1 MLQGKKI
8 VLGITG
14 SIAAYKSCLIIRQL
28 IKKGAEVQVVIT
40 PAGKEFI
47 TPITLSALTSKPVIS
62 EFFSQRDGTW
72 HSHVD
77 LGLWADAMLIAPATA
92 ATIGKMANGIAD
104 NMLITTYLSMKAPV
118 FVAPAMDL
126 DMYAHPSTQQNLKTL
141 QSYGNRIIEPG
152 TGFLASKLEGK
163 GRMEEPENIVAFLE
177 KALSSVSSCGEK
189 AEPCESQALT
199 GKKVLIT
206 AGPTYEKIDPVRFIG
221 NYSSGKMG
229 FSLAEECA
237 RRGAKVELVCGPVS
251 SSMQTANPRIHRIDV
266 ESAKEMHEVCL
277 SLYPSMDTAIL
288 CAAVADFAPETVADK
303 KIKRTGDD
311 MLIRLKPNPDIAAS
325 LGQIKE
331 KHQTLVGFALETHD
345 EESHA
350 QDKLKRKN
358 FDFIVLNSLN
368 DERAGFR
375 TDTNKISIIS
385 PSGKADFPL
394 KTKQEVAKDIVNQL
408 ESLVLDK

>member
-1 MLQGKKI
+1 MLKGKKI

-14 SIAAYKSCLIIRQL
+14 SIAAYKAAVLTRLL
-28 IKKGAEVQVVIT
+28 IKKGAEVQIVIT

-92 ATIGKMANGIAD
+92 STIGKMANGIAD

-126 DMYAHPSTQQNLKTL
+126 DMFAHPATQHNLDIL
-141 QSYGNRIIEPG
+141 RSYGNHIIEPTAG
-152 TGFLASKLEGK
+152 ELASHLVGK
-163 GRMEEPENIVAFLE
+163 GRMEEPENIVAALE
-177 KALSSVSSCGEK
+177 SFFQKNSSM
-189 AEPCESQALT
+189 A
-199 GKKVLIT
+199 GKKILIT

-229 FSLAEECA
+229 YALAEECA
-237 RRGAKVELVCGPVS
+237 ARGADVTLVSGPVNLS
-251 SSMQTANPRIHRIDV
+251 VNHPNINRIDV
-266 ESAKEMHEVCL
+266 ESAEQMYNACMSH
-277 SLYPSMDTAIL
+277 YPTSDAGIL
-288 CAAVADFAPETVADK
+288 CAAVADFTPECVADK
-303 KIKRTGDD
+303 KIKREKDD
-311 MLIRLKPNPDIAAS
+311 LTLNLKPTHDIAAA
-325 LGQIKE
+325 LGKIKTDS
-331 KHQTLVGFALETHD
+331 QRLVGFALETND
-345 EESHA
+345 ETAHA

-368 DERAGFR
+368 DKGAGFR
-375 TDTNKISIIS
+375 CDTNKITIIDS
-385 PSGKADFPL
+385 SKAEEYPL
-394 KTKQEVAKDIVNQL
+394 KTKKEVAADIIDK
-408 ESLVLDK
+408 LDSILH